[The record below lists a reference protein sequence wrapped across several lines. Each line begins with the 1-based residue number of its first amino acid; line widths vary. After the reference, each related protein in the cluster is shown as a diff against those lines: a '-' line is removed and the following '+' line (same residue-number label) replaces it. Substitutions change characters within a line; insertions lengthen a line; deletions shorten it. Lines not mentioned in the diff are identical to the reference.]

1 MQQFPSVDMDTSMHE
16 EGEIV
21 EEHQSAGAEAVQHGG
36 SAAVGQQHHSAS
48 VQYARPLVAR
58 PVTEQQIQAL
68 RTVLHESLEYRGI
81 LGLVQ
86 HYYRVSCSSALN
98 YNAHLKGKIH
108 RRKLVAQQQGV
119 EPNKPKA
126 AVRCDL
132 CSIDCGSSRN
142 FEAHINGQKH
152 QKTLKLSM
160 NVNGPISNTEYAS
173 ISGNTDASLIGTDL
187 PPDELNDCLVREKV
201 VQIEKNMDDLRKV
214 EQLVLRVEKTLYAV
228 SESLDQDV
236 GIVGDAPPP
245 QQQRFLARN
254 YARRTY
260 GQSAAAYVDLVLLCS
275 VVPTTK
281 LLFQIIELFRRII
294 NKNNEQCIYVAE
306 KAAESAISMR
316 QWSPENLNY
325 HPYEEPPNALPFGPC
340 MMALTEMRRTRFYQ
354 VKCAPHASMRSL
366 VKIIRDI
373 RQRVPAWQVLTDW
386 MVELIVEKV
395 LSAGNDAERGAGAAL
410 RALFDAVS
418 SGVLL
423 AKGTSLADPCE
434 KLPSDVFA
442 GVSDIARKNIYDSA
456 RYSIRQIE
464 ANRLVNL
471 LALDGLPGIPSA
483 HPPKRKKVTA
493 LMAETTTARN
503 ANSILENGG
512 SSADGLQAASATL
525 NERHNN
531 LNNRPLERRPVK
543 C

>member
-1 MQQFPSVDMDTSMHE
+1 MHDHPSTSNC
-16 EGEIV
+16 
-21 EEHQSAGAEAVQHGG
+21 
-36 SAAVGQQHHSAS
+36 
-48 VQYARPLVAR
+48 PNFFCK
-58 PVTEQQIQAL
+58 TCK
-68 RTVLHESLEYRGI
+68 
-81 LGLVQ
+81 
-86 HYYRVSCSSALN
+86 VSCSSALN

-126 AVRCDL
+126 ANRCDL
-132 CSIDCGSSRN
+132 CSIDCCSSRN

-160 NVNGPISNTEYAS
+160 NINGPISNTEYAS
-173 ISGNTDASLIGTDL
+173 ISGNTAASLIGTDL

-214 EQLVLRVEKTLYAV
+214 EQLVLRVEETLYAV

-245 QQQRFLARN
+245 QQQRFLRGIMRVGLMANQLLLTSDKR
-254 YARRTY
+254 
-260 GQSAAAYVDLVLLCS
+260 VDLVLLCS

-294 NKNNEQCIYVAE
+294 NKNNEQCIYVTE
-306 KAAESAISMR
+306 KAAESAICVSQIGVSVDVCVTLTCLAMR

-340 MMALTEMRRTRFYQ
+340 LMALTEMRRTRFYQ
-354 VKCAPHASMRSL
+354 IKCAPHASMRSL

-395 LSAGNDAERGAGAAL
+395 LSAGNDAELGPGAAL

-418 SGVLL
+418 SGLLL
-423 AKGTSLADPCE
+423 AKGISLADPCE

-442 GVSDIARKNIYDSA
+442 GVSDTARKNIYDSA

-464 ANRLVNL
+464 ANKLVNL
-471 LALDGLPGIPSA
+471 LALGGSPGIPSA
-483 HPPKRKKVTA
+483 RLPKRQKVTA

-531 LNNRPLERRPVK
+531 LNNRPLERRSVK

>member
-1 MQQFPSVDMDTSMHE
+1 MQ
-16 EGEIV
+16 IV
-21 EEHQSAGAEAVQHGG
+21 CHL
-36 SAAVGQQHHSAS
+36 
-48 VQYARPLVAR
+48 ARPDASPPIITNR
-58 PVTEQQIQAL
+58 
-68 RTVLHESLEYRGI
+68 
-81 LGLVQ
+81 
-86 HYYRVSCSSALN
+86 
-98 YNAHLKGKIH
+98 KGKIH

-119 EPNKPKA
+119 EPNK
-126 AVRCDL
+126 VRCDL
-132 CSIDCGSSRN
+132 CSVDCYSSRD
-142 FEAHINGQKH
+142 FEAHVIGQKH
-152 QKTLKLSM
+152 QKTLKLMM
-160 NVNGPISNTEYAS
+160 NVNGPISNTECAS

-201 VQIEKNMDDLRKV
+201 VQIEKNMDDLREV
-214 EQLVLRVEKTLYAV
+214 EQLVLRVEQTLYAV
-228 SESLDQDV
+228 SEFLDQDV

-245 QQQRFLARN
+245 QQQRFLRGIMRVGLMANQLLLKSDKR
-254 YARRTY
+254 
-260 GQSAAAYVDLVLLCS
+260 VDLVLLCS

-306 KAAESAISMR
+306 KAAESAICVSQIGVSIDVYVTLTCLAMR

-325 HPYEEPPNALPFGPC
+325 HPYKEPPNALPFGPC
-340 MMALTEMRRTRFYQ
+340 LMALTEMRRTRFYQ

-386 MVELIVEKV
+386 MVELVVEKV
-395 LSAGNDAERGAGAAL
+395 LSADNDAKLGAVL
-410 RALFDAVS
+410 RALL
-418 SGVLL
+418 VLL

-434 KLPSDVFA
+434 KLPFDVFA
-442 GVSDIARKNIYDSA
+442 GVSDMARKNIYDSA

-464 ANRLVNL
+464 TNKMANL
-471 LALDGLPGIPSA
+471 LAMDRSPGIPSS
-483 HPPKRKKVTA
+483 PKRKKVAA

-503 ANSILENGG
+503 ANSILKNGG

-531 LNNRPLERRPVK
+531 LSNRPLERRAVK
-543 C
+543 MLIEKDIKL